1 MENISL
7 QTDGPGPKYNPFS
20 NRVTGVLSAS
30 YADLEIRDALEILD
44 SRRFENTAEARRELR
59 ANLQSE
65 VIASNGE
72 IIRDFGEVAKV
83 TAGLHDA
90 TLHSLSGISNSSA

>member
-1 MENISL
+1 MDAASL
-7 QTDGPGPKYNPFS
+7 QTDASAQRYAPFS
-20 NRVTGVLSAS
+20 NRVTGILSAS

-44 SRRFENTAEARRELR
+44 SRGFENTAEARRELR

-65 VIASNGE
+65 VVASNGE

-83 TAGLHDA
+83 T
-90 TLHSLSGISNSSA
+90 